1 MRLHPAVPES
11 ELLAWLKEHVAA
23 LKLTA
28 PPSDLDDTLAKT
40 AEAMAAIS
48 SVVLPDEQEPR
59 FP

>member
-1 MRLHPAVPES
+1 MRLHPSVTEDEA
-11 ELLAWLKEHVAA
+11 LTWLKEQVAA
-23 LKLTA
+23 MQLSA
-28 PPSDLDDTLAKT
+28 PPANLDETLTKT